1 MAHKCCHQGWNSA
14 AEDKVLAGTLL
25 SAGGVPVPE
34 TVAVIDRSPR
44 IFPGIQKISSPDAL
58 RDLVMGAGG
67 VNLFGKIVDGMV
79 SFGAFSVQDADQTHI
94 TCAGQEPMTYDQFM
108 TEFVGNNSYIVQK
121 RLSNHSDFSAYCSAL
136 ATVRMVNL
144 LKKDGLHCPIAV
156 IKLPQGD
163 NIADAFWRDGN
174 LACEIDVKSGR
185 ILTVVRRNGPD
196 MDFLKDHPDVPD
208 LIGLTLPH
216 WDRLREIN
224 ERAAGIFA
232 PLRYQSTDIAI
243 TQDGPVVVELNY
255 GGGFDLPQNASGR
268 GMLTPDVRAFFEDC
282 GYNFETEK
290 STKRSGFGLF
300 GRRSKE

>member
-1 MAHKCCHQGWNSA
+1 
-14 AEDKVLAGTLL
+14 
-25 SAGGVPVPE
+25 
-34 TVAVIDRSPR
+34 
-44 IFPGIQKISSPDAL
+44 
-58 RDLVMGAGG
+58 
-67 VNLFGKIVDGMV
+67 
-79 SFGAFSVQDADQTHI
+79 
-94 TCAGQEPMTYDQFM
+94 
-108 TEFVGNNSYIVQK
+108 
-121 RLSNHSDFSAYCSAL
+121 
-136 ATVRMVNL
+136 MVNL